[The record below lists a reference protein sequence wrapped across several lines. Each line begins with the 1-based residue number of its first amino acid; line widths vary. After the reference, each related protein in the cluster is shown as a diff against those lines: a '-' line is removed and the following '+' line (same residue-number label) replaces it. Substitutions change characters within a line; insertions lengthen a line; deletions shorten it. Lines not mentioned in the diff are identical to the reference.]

1 MQGSRTQRKLNNPTP
16 EQIKKSRL
24 NAGLTQAQ
32 AAAVIHKKL
41 LAWQRYESGDRSMDC
56 ALYELFLLKTG
67 QIDIGQCSKLERGNA
82 VDIASSLN
90 QR

>member
-1 MQGSRTQRKLNNPTP
+1 MTTQPTP
-16 EQIKKSRL
+16 TQIKDARQA
-24 NAGLTQAQ
+24 AGLTQTQ
-32 AAAVIHKKL
+32 AAGIIYKKV
-41 LAWQRYESGDRSMDC
+41 LAWQRYESGDRSMDV

>member
-1 MQGSRTQRKLNNPTP
+1 MKMQGSRTQRKLNNPTP

-41 LAWQRYESGDRSMDC
+41 LAWQRYESGDRAMDY
-56 ALYELFLLKTG
+56 ALYELFLIKTG

-82 VDIASSLN
+82 DDIAT
-90 QR
+90 R

>member
-1 MQGSRTQRKLNNPTP
+1 MRSPTP

-32 AAAVIHKKL
+32 AAEVIHKRI

-56 ALYELFLLKTG
+56 ALYELFMLKTG
-67 QIDIGQCSKLERGNA
+67 QMNLE
-82 VDIASSLN
+82 IIK
-90 QR
+90 

>member
-56 ALYELFLLKTG
+56 ALYELFMLKTG
-67 QIDIGQCSKLERGNA
+67 QIDIGQFTKLERGNA
-82 VDIASSLN
+82 DDIAT
-90 QR
+90 R

>member
-1 MQGSRTQRKLNNPTP
+1 MNNPTP
-16 EQIKKSRL
+16 EQIKLSRKIS
-24 NAGLTQAQ
+24 GLTQTQ
-32 AAAVIHKKL
+32 AAALIYKKL
-41 LAWQRYESGDRSMDC
+41 LAWQRYESGDRAMDY

-67 QIDIGQCSKLERGNA
+67 QIDIGQFTKLERGRA

>member
-1 MQGSRTQRKLNNPTP
+1 MNNPTP

-41 LAWQRYESGDRSMDC
+41 LAWQRYEAGDRGMDT
-56 ALYELFLLKTG
+56 ALFELFLLKTG
-67 QIDIGQCSKLERGNA
+67 QMELPKT
-82 VDIASSLN
+82 
-90 QR
+90 

>member
-1 MQGSRTQRKLNNPTP
+1 MNNPTP
-16 EQIKKSRL
+16 EQIKLARKIS
-24 NAGLTQAQ
+24 GLTQTQ
-32 AAAVIHKKL
+32 AAALIYKKL
-41 LAWQRYESGDRSMDC
+41 LAWQRYESGDRAMDA

-67 QIDIGQCSKLERGNA
+67 QIDIGQFTKLERGRA